1 MTEKLLI
8 LIPMKDPSRAKSR
21 LASGLSEGE
30 RSTLSLMLFK
40 AVVERIK
47 TALASAD
54 HLKAQ
59 IDVIDIA
66 VVSSSEVIRQVAEE
80 LDILFLPEAGD
91 TGLND
96 ALQAAS
102 ECALKQGYGRLCIL
116 PGDLADPTAQ
126 DIVSLLS
133 YPVDVRTII
142 VCPSEDLG
150 TNALVVPLPSPM
162 PFSFGPDSFSR
173 HFSQAADLGL
183 MPVILPLKSLR
194 RDIDTMADLSYL
206 DAAQTAVI
214 ANGGEGA

>member
-30 RSTLSLMLFK
+30 RSTLSMMLFK

-47 TALASAD
+47 AALASAD
-54 HLKAQ
+54 HLTTQ

-66 VVSSSEVIRQVAEE
+66 VVSSSNVIRQLAEE

-91 TGLND
+91 RGLND

-102 ECALKQGYGRLCIL
+102 ECALRQGYGRLCIL

-126 DIVSLLS
+126 DIISLLS
-133 YPVDVRTII
+133 YPVDARTII

-150 TNALVVPLPSPM
+150 TNALVLPLPSPM
-162 PFSFGPDSFSR
+162 PFSFGPDSFLR
-173 HFSQAADLGL
+173 HFGQAADLGL

-206 DAAQTAVI
+206 DAVQTAAI